1 MSAQIFVGIDVSKNN
16 LDYTWLP
23 DGKVRQVPNTL
34 KGFSSLLDELRKLNP
49 AIVVLEATG
58 GYERRVVKAMQEAG
72 IPVKVLNP
80 RQVRDFARSL
90 NLLSKTDKQDALLLA
105 RFAQSRHLS
114 PDEPGNPNR
123 ESLACLLKRREQLI
137 SMIIMEKSHLEHAP
151 ADIAV
156 EIKDNI
162 AQLQERVKK
171 LDRDIDDGITS
182 NPDFV
187 AQNKIQQSIPG
198 VGPILSATLIAHL
211 PELGKLNRKQ
221 LAALV
226 GVAPFNRD
234 SGTYRGQR
242 HIHAGRRNIRR
253 ALYNVMRSAITWNPV
268 VKKWFEHYRTAGK
281 AYKVAVVACMRKL
294 LTVINTMISTATLWN
309 PRSLQDHA

>member
-114 PDEPGNPNR
+114 PDEP
-123 ESLACLLKRREQLI
+123 
-137 SMIIMEKSHLEHAP
+137 
-151 ADIAV
+151 
-156 EIKDNI
+156 
-162 AQLQERVKK
+162 
-171 LDRDIDDGITS
+171 
-182 NPDFV
+182 
-187 AQNKIQQSIPG
+187 
-198 VGPILSATLIAHL
+198 
-211 PELGKLNRKQ
+211 
-221 LAALV
+221 
-226 GVAPFNRD
+226 
-234 SGTYRGQR
+234 
-242 HIHAGRRNIRR
+242 
-253 ALYNVMRSAITWNPV
+253 
-268 VKKWFEHYRTAGK
+268 
-281 AYKVAVVACMRKL
+281 
-294 LTVINTMISTATLWN
+294 
-309 PRSLQDHA
+309 

>member
-23 DGKVRQVPNTL
+23 DGKAHRVTNTL
-34 KGFSSLLDELRKLNP
+34 KGFSTLLDDLRKLNP
-49 AIVVLEATG
+49 TIVVLEATG
-58 GYERRVVKAMQEAG
+58 GYERRVIKAMQEAD

-90 NLLSKTDKQDALLLA
+90 NLLSKTDKQDAYLLA
-105 RFAQSRHLS
+105 RFAQSRHLA
-114 PDEPGNPNR
+114 PDEPANPNR

-137 SMIIMEKSHLEHAP
+137 SMITMEKSHFEHAP

-156 EIKDNI
+156 EIRDNI
-162 AQLQERVKK
+162 AQLQARVKK
-171 LDRDIDDGITS
+171 LDKDIDDGITS
-182 NPDFV
+182 NPDFSV
-187 AQNKIQQSIPG
+187 QDKIQQSIPG

-234 SGTYRGQR
+234 SGAFRGQR
-242 HIHAGRRNIRR
+242 HIHAGRRNVRR

-268 VKKWFEHYRTAGK
+268 VKKWFERYRTAGK

-294 LTVINTMISTATLWN
+294 LTVINTMITTATLWN
-309 PRSLQDHA
+309 PRSLQGQA